1 MTGQSTAHRHGISRK
16 RTRSPE
22 GLKDLGPRVGAFGFC
37 VIGALAL
44 AVVAATV
51 LVPAYASLLAVRY
64 ERESLAARNADM
76 AAHLVAGQRMVEAA
90 QQDTTF
96 IQRLAL
102 SQGEFVPANRRVL
115 AGSGDGQLAT
125 PDVVAPTPTLR
136 PAAPPRWLT
145 TAAFRLSRPAT
156 RRGLLLLSAGL
167 MLTAAV
173 TFAPASTRK
182 NAPSSV

>member
-1 MTGQSTAHRHGISRK
+1 M
-16 RTRSPE
+16 
-22 GLKDLGPRVGAFGFC
+22 
-37 VIGALAL
+37 
-44 AVVAATV
+44 VAATV
-51 LVPAYASLLAVRY
+51 LAPAYASLLAVQH

-76 AAHLVAGQRMVEAA
+76 AAYLAAGQRMIEAA

-102 SQGEFVPANRRVL
+102 SQGEFVPTNRCVL
-115 AGSGDGQLAT
+115 AGSGDGHLAT
-125 PDVVAPTPTLR
+125 PDVVAPTAAVR

-167 MLTAAV
+167 MLTAAAAF
-173 TFAPASTRK
+173 TPASARTS
-182 NAPSSV
+182 ALSSI